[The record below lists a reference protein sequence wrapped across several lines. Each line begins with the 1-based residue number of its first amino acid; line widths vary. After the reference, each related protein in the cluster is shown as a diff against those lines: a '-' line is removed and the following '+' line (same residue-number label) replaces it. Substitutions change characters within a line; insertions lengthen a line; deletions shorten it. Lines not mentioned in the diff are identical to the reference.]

1 MVGVAQ
7 SLRVARL
14 GRSEHNGGVGEASDV
29 LLRELTEAL
38 SMILGGLGAFPARA
52 GCRRQTVSRAT
63 AWHASRLW
71 YVVLVTGLGCLVAA
85 ARSQATR

>member
-38 SMILGGLGAFPARA
+38 SMILGGLGARFRPAQDAAVRRCHALQPGTHRA
-52 GCRRQTVSRAT
+52 FGMWC
-63 AWHASRLW
+63 
-71 YVVLVTGLGCLVAA
+71 
-85 ARSQATR
+85 